1 MFLLVYLLAFISIGI
16 AQIPTLLQ
24 LFTLAVLLCF
34 AFLEYRSVEPD
45 WHLHWNL
52 QSGVISIARG
62 SGSLE
67 TCVGIEQLYLVF
79 GMLYLRLNRQH
90 HENIHL
96 LIFPDSVERHSYRR
110 LRGAARWINIRLKSE

>member
-1 MFLLVYLLAFISIGI
+1 MLVYLLAIISISI

-24 LFTLAVLLCF
+24 LVTLAVLLCF

-79 GMLYLRLNRQH
+79 GMLYLRLNREH
-90 HENIHL
+90 HANIHL
-96 LIFPDSVERHSYRR
+96 LIFPDSVDRQSYRR
-110 LRGAARWINIRLKSE
+110 LRVAARWINIRLKSE